1 LVTLR
6 DIETY
11 ILGNIDELTKE
22 CAHMCRA
29 NHVHIML
36 TLDVEQVY
44 EGCEYCLIYTAL
56 DHLNLPTLSLSSG
69 IEYVILDDAV
79 IEVLENGVA
88 IYSMSNFKERL
99 KDLLEFG
106 IVTKDE
112 VKSIEEWVKS
122 RTRTNEH

>member
-1 LVTLR
+1 LVALK

-29 NHVHIML
+29 NHVHTML
-36 TLDVEQVY
+36 TLDVEHVY

-56 DHLNLPTLSLSSG
+56 DHLNLPTLSLSSD
-69 IEYVILDDAV
+69 IEYVILDDAI
-79 IEVLENGVA
+79 IEVLENGVVV
-88 IYSMSNFKERL
+88 YSKSNFEERL

-122 RTRTNEH
+122 RTRTSKH

>member
-1 LVTLR
+1 MVALR

-29 NHVHIML
+29 NHIHTML
-36 TLDVEQVY
+36 TLDVEEVY

-56 DHLNLPTLSLSSG
+56 DHLDLPTLSLSSG

-88 IYSMSNFKERL
+88 IYSMNTFKERL
-99 KDLLEFG
+99 RDLLEFG

-112 VKSIEEWVKS
+112 VKNIEEWVKS
-122 RTRTNEH
+122 RTSEH

>member
-1 LVTLR
+1 
-6 DIETY
+6 
-11 ILGNIDELTKE
+11 
-22 CAHMCRA
+22 
-29 NHVHIML
+29 ML

-88 IYSMSNFKERL
+88 IYSMNDFRERL
-99 KDLLEFG
+99 RDLLEFG
-106 IVTKDE
+106 IITRDE
-112 VKSIEEWVKS
+112 VKDIEEWVKS
-122 RTRTNEH
+122 RASKY

>member
-1 LVTLR
+1 MVTLK
-6 DIETY
+6 DVETY

-22 CAHMCRA
+22 CTHMCRT
-29 NHVHIML
+29 NNVHIML

-88 IYSMSNFKERL
+88 IYSMNDFRERL
-99 KDLLEFG
+99 RDLLEFG
-106 IVTKDE
+106 IITRDE
-112 VKSIEEWVKS
+112 VKDIEEWVKS
-122 RTRTNEH
+122 RASKY